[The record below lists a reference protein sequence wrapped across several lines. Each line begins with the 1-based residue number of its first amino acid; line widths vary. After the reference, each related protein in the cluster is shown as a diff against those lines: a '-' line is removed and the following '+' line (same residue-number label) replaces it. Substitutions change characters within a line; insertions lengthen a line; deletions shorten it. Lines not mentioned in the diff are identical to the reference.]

1 MNDLENIPF
10 FLVAGLLF
18 VLTDPSLAL
27 ARWLL
32 YGYVVLRLLH
42 FAAYF
47 TVQTHDMRAT
57 FWTIGSLILIYL
69 TGHTLVVALAT

>member
-1 MNDLENIPF
+1 MRAFANWIGATRFHPLRAPTDQTPRRRP
-10 FLVAGLLF
+10 AGHAA
-18 VLTDPSLAL
+18 V
-27 ARWLL
+27 
-32 YGYVVLRLLH
+32 
-42 FAAYF
+42 AAYF